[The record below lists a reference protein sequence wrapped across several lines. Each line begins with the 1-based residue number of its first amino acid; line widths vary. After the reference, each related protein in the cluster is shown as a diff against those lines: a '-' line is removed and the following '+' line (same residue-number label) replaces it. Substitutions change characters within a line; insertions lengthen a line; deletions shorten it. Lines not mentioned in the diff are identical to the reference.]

1 MSAARSTSA
10 KPGSAPPARHVDGG
24 AWVAYRRL
32 LGYTAPYWPMLACA
46 VVAMVIEAAAGGLF
60 VKMMDPLVNKGFVHP
75 EPRMATIL
83 PLEIIALFVV
93 RGIAGYVTDY
103 GMARAGRSMV
113 RDLREQ
119 IIGKYL
125 RMPSSHFDVESV
137 PSMVSR
143 LNFDT
148 EQVAQAGTDA
158 LKAMITDSLT
168 VAFMLGMMLY
178 VSFKVTFAVLLVTPL
193 IGVVVW
199 YVGKRYRRIS
209 RGIQED
215 MGRLAQAAEQTLA
228 AQQDVK
234 VYGTQASEQARYS
247 VLANRVLRLNVKV
260 EATRAGSSALV
271 QMLAAFALA
280 AIIAVATRQ
289 ALVRQINA
297 GEFVQLM
304 MAMMAIIPSLRR
316 LTNVQAVLGRGVAA
330 AERLFAV
337 LDAGEE
343 VDNGKA
349 TFEGR
354 RARGELVFDRVG
366 LRYATADADGNGGA
380 DAGIAKGFDAAAAD
394 SDVRWALRDISFT
407 ARPGSVT
414 AIVGRS
420 GSGKTSLVR
429 LVPRFYEPSEGGISL
444 DGTNLD
450 DYTLAE
456 LRRQI
461 ALVGQRVMLF
471 DDTIAANIA
480 YAAPAD
486 DARLR
491 EVARSANALEFI
503 ERLPRGMATPVG
515 DNGALLSGGQRQR
528 LAIARA
534 MLKDAPILILDEATA
549 ALDAESER
557 LVQDALQK
565 LMPDRTTLVIAHRLS
580 TIEHADQVL
589 VLDQGR
595 LVEQGTHVQLLARD
609 GLYAHLHRMQFREQG
624 AP

>member
-1 MSAARSTSA
+1 
-10 KPGSAPPARHVDGG
+10 
-24 AWVAYRRL
+24 
-32 LGYTAPYWPMLACA
+32 
-46 VVAMVIEAAAGGLF
+46 
-60 VKMMDPLVNKGFVHP
+60 
-75 EPRMATIL
+75 
-83 PLEIIALFVV
+83 
-93 RGIAGYVTDY
+93 
-103 GMARAGRSMV
+103 MARAGRSMV

-178 VSFKVTFAVLLVTPL
+178 VSVKVTLAVLLVTPL

-215 MGRLAQAAEQTLA
+215 MGRLAQAAEQTLG

-289 ALVRQINA
+289 ALVQQINA

-343 VDNGKA
+343 IDNGKA
-349 TFEGR
+349 SFEGR

-366 LRYATADADGNGGA
+366 LRYATADADGDHAGRAAN
-380 DAGIAKGFDAAAAD
+380 AGIAGGFDTAATDAD
-394 SDVRWALRDISFT
+394 ARWALRDISFT
-407 ARPGSVT
+407 ARPGTVT

-444 DGTNLD
+444 DGTHLD

-486 DARLR
+486 EARLR

-595 LVEQGTHVQLLARD
+595 LVEQGTHAQLLARD

-624 AP
+624 GA

>member
-1 MSAARSTSA
+1 MSGPS
-10 KPGSAPPARHVDGG
+10 PGND
-24 AWVAYRRL
+24 AWRAYRRL
-32 LGYTAPYWPMLACA
+32 LGYTAPYWPLLAFA
-46 VVAMVIEAAAGGLF
+46 VAAMMVEAIAGGLF
-60 VKMMDPLVNKGFVHP
+60 VQLMDPLVNKGFVHP
-75 EPRMATIL
+75 EPRMAVIL
-83 PLEIIALFVV
+83 PLQIIGLFLV

-103 GMARAGRSMV
+103 GMARVGRSMV

-158 LKAMITDSLT
+158 AKAMITDSLI
-168 VAFMLGMMLY
+168 VAYMLGLMLY

-215 MGRLAQAAEQTLA
+215 MGRLAQAAEQSLA

-234 VYGTQASEQARYS
+234 VYGTQAFEQSRYS

-289 ALVRQINA
+289 ALVGQINA

-337 LDAGEE
+337 LDAPEE
-343 VDNGKA
+343 VDAGRA
-349 TFEGR
+349 AFDGR

-366 LRYATADADGNGGA
+366 LRYATADGATDGA
-380 DAGIAKGFDAAAAD
+380 
-394 SDVRWALRDISFT
+394 WALRDISFT
-407 ARPGSVT
+407 ARPGTVT

-429 LVPRFYEPSEGGISL
+429 LVPRFYEPAEGRITL
-444 DGTNLD
+444 DGIDLD
-450 DYTLAE
+450 DYRLAD

-486 DARLR
+486 EARLR

-503 ERLPRGMATPVG
+503 ERLPQGLQTPVG

-549 ALDAESER
+549 ALDTESER

-589 VLDQGR
+589 VLDHGR
-595 LVEQGTHVQLLARD
+595 LVEQGTHAQLLAHG
-609 GLYAHLHRMQFREQG
+609 GLYAHLHRMQFREQ
-624 AP
+624 AEA